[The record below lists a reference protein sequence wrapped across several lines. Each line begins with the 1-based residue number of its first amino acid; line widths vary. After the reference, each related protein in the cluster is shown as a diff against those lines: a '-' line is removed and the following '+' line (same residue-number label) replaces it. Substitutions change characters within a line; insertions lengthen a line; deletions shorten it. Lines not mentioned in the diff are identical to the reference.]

1 MRAVG
6 YVRVSTDEQAREGC
20 SLDNQEARIRAYSD
34 SQEWELVRIYRE
46 EGVSGKTMK
55 RPRLCEMVQD
65 IEGGKVDCV
74 LVYRV
79 DRLTRKQKDL
89 WHLLE
94 DVFEANGVG
103 FKSVIEPFDTTTAQG
118 KAFLGMLAVFAQ
130 LERDTIAERTRD
142 ALAMKIAN
150 GENVGAPAYGYRIE
164 DGELVPIPEE
174 QEILARIRKLRSG
187 RRPKTYKDVAE
198 LLNQE
203 GVPTKRGGGKWY
215 PSTVRMVLRNG
226 KQGLAAAREVKR
238 SRA

>member
-1 MRAVG
+1 MRAAG

-46 EGVSGKTMK
+46 EGQSGKTMK
-55 RPRLCEMVQD
+55 RPQLLEMVED
-65 IEGGKVDCV
+65 IKAGKVDCV

-130 LERDTIAERTRD
+130 LERDTIAERTKD

-150 GENVGAPAYGYRIE
+150 GENVGAPAYGYKIDE
-164 DGELVPIPEE
+164 GKLVPIPDE
-174 QEILARIRKLRSG
+174 QEVLARIRKLRSG
-187 RRPKTYKDVAE
+187 RRPKTYKEVAE
-198 LLNQE
+198 LLNRE
-203 GVPTKRGGGKWY
+203 GIPTKRGGGKWH
-215 PSTVRMVLRNG
+215 PSTVRMIVRNCTPG
-226 KQGLAAAREVKR
+226 
-238 SRA
+238 